1 MRISISSEIKQGPW
15 GGGNLFII
23 NLKNYLIKNQIE
35 VVHGLDHKDIDV
47 LLYMDPRTSS
57 ETSLVNNTLL
67 KKYLKVY
74 PNTLVVQRI
83 NECDQ
88 RKGTHFLNNYYL
100 YTSKLC
106 DSVVFVSKWLQ
117 ELYVNLGMDIAKTQ
131 TIYGGANPEVFNL
144 SNKEKYQS
152 GKLKIVT
159 HHWGGNWN
167 KGFDIY
173 KKLDD
178 LLSNQSFSNNF
189 EFTYIGNLPKN
200 FFFKN
205 SKHIKPLDGK
215 KLAAELKTHHIY
227 LTASLNEPSGNHHI
241 EGAQCGLPTL
251 FRPSGGI
258 TEHCQNYGLSFET
271 ENFETKLLEMKKNI
285 GLYEEKVKMYPLN
298 SDIMSQQYL
307 TLFKTLLKNKQKNKE
322 KFNLSKS
329 RVLDFLVSKEL

>member
-35 VVHGLDHKDIDV
+35 VVHGLDHKNIDV

-57 ETSLVNNTLL
+57 ETSLVNNTQL

-88 RKGTHFLNNYYL
+88 RKGTHFLNKYYL
-100 YTSKLC
+100 HTSKLS

-117 ELYVNLGMDIAKTQ
+117 ELYVDLGMDIAKTI
-131 TIYGGANPEVFNL
+131 TIYGGANPDIFNL
-144 SNKEKYQS
+144 NNKEKYKN

-173 KKLDD
+173 QKLDD
-178 LLSNQSFSNNF
+178 LLSNQKFSENF

-200 FFFKN
+200 FNFKN
-205 SKHIKPLDGK
+205 ATHIQPLEGIQ
-215 KLAAELKTHHIY
+215 LASELKTHHIY

-241 EGAQCGLPTL
+241 EAAQCGLPIL

-258 TEHCQNYGLSFET
+258 TEHCQNYGLSFQT
-271 ENFETKLLEMKKNI
+271 KNFESKLIEMKNN
-285 GLYEEKVKMYPLN
+285 LNRYEEKVKKYPLN
-298 SDIMSQQYL
+298 SEIMSQQYL
-307 TLFKTLLKNKQKNKE
+307 ILFETLLKNKQKYRD
-322 KFNLSKS
+322 KFSLSKS
-329 RVLDFLVSKEL
+329 RVLDFLVSKEI